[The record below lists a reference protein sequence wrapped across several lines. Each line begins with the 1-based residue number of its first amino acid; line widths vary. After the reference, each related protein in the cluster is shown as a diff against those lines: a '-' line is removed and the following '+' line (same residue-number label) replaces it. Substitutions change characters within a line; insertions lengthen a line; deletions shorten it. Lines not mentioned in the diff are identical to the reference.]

1 MTDITPVIEGII
13 SLIGIVI
20 SAVLVPWRK
29 TKLDGSKLD
38 NLLTIINQLVAAA
51 EQIYVGSGRGAE
63 KKAYVQEQ
71 LRKLGFTVDT
81 DAVDAYIEAAV
92 HELTA

>member
-1 MTDITPVIEGII
+1 MIDITTVVEAII

-20 SAVLVPWRK
+20 SAVLVPWLK
-29 TKLDGSKLD
+29 TKLDGNKLD

-63 KKAYVQEQ
+63 KKAYVVEQ
-71 LRKLGFTVDT
+71 LGKLGFTVDT
-81 DAVDAYIEAAV
+81 DAIDAYIESAV
-92 HELTA
+92 YELTA